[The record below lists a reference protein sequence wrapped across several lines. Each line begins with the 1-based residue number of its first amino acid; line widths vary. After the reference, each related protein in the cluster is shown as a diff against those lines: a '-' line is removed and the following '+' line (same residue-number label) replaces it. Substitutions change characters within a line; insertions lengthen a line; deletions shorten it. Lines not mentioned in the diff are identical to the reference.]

1 MVPNLILP
9 NIPVCFTNY
18 DISHQTSVNS
28 PNDSIITDITVGLAG
43 FPKLSDQFKIQNL
56 AAWEAQ
62 GFTDWPD
69 SNNYPIDGYTLLVQM
84 LLLDKHSVT
93 VCISETSDT
102 YVDTSS
108 PYLCFGV
115 SYDST

>member
-1 MVPNLILP
+1 
-9 NIPVCFTNY
+9 
-18 DISHQTSVNS
+18 
-28 PNDSIITDITVGLAG
+28 
-43 FPKLSDQFKIQNL
+43 
-56 AAWEAQ
+56 
-62 GFTDWPD
+62 
-69 SNNYPIDGYTLLVQM
+69 M